1 MRIPSEAIPP
11 VANLSRAS
19 DSGLKAEPVEASARL
34 ANDLAASPQGR
45 PSASGEQSARRQPAA
60 AAPPLQPTT
69 EAPETPPAGER
80 RRAERR
86 SEKRAVL
93 LDTRSKKGRRTA
105 SGEGRIS
112 IKV

>member
-69 EAPETPPAGER
+69 EAPPAGER

>member
-11 VANLSRAS
+11 VTNLTRANEN
-19 DSGLKAEPVEASARL
+19 GLKAEPVEASARL
-34 ANDLAASPQGR
+34 ANDLTASPQGR
-45 PSASGEQSARRQPAA
+45 PSASGEQTPRRPAVPAA
-60 AAPPLQPTT
+60 APLQAATG
-69 EAPETPPAGER
+69 TPLAGER